1 MIDKCGEVQL
11 KRYVHFL
18 MFGLR
23 YSTAFPIR
31 STSSLK
37 LLVQTS
43 SLVEEKQKWRKK
55 TEERTPT
62 FTASCTILLGQGKAG
77 VGNRYNS

>member
-1 MIDKCGEVQL
+1 
-11 KRYVHFL
+11 
-18 MFGLR
+18 
-23 YSTAFPIR
+23 
-31 STSSLK
+31 
-37 LLVQTS
+37 
-43 SLVEEKQKWRKK
+43 VEEK